1 MLLGS
6 SGVGKSFITEI
17 IRENFPLQEN
27 IHHLHS
33 CQSMADLP
41 AVLASTCG
49 PSLVIL
55 EDLEQTD
62 ILRINRLEKM
72 LVSLRTGEKEGGGGG
87 GGDVVV
93 VITTRTGAEV
103 INNHALEVA
112 SLSLAGLNQIRP
124 EQLIRQL
131 DQAEISLPLTS
142 DLAEYDIPL
151 ALVPLLPLTRENV
164 RECVYNFLI
173 QRKVVI
179 KQLDVS
185 AILDSLTF
193 FSSSL
198 PIFSRLGCKPL
209 PAKLSSQHSP
219 EL

>member
-1 MLLGS
+1 M
-6 SGVGKSFITEI
+6 
-17 IRENFPLQEN
+17 QEN
-27 IHHLHS
+27 IHHLPT

-41 AVLASTCG
+41 TVLASTCG

-55 EDLEQTD
+55 EDLELAD
-62 ILRINRLEKM
+62 IIRINRLEKM
-72 LVSLRTGEKEGGGGG
+72 LVSLRTGEMGGGG
-87 GGDVVV
+87 VMVI
-93 VITTRTGAEV
+93 ITTRAGAEV

-112 SLSLAGLNQIRP
+112 SVNLARLHQIKPEHLTRLLEQSEVSLPLSLA
-124 EQLIRQL
+124 
-131 DQAEISLPLTS
+131 T

-151 ALVPLLPLTRENV
+151 GLVPLLPLTRENV

-219 EL
+219 DL